1 MNLND
6 AKARTAAAL
15 AHLTAVDAEWLAA
28 RETEGEA
35 AAEARMGAALDRAN
49 SRYHNAREIEWRER
63 RRDARKAA

>member
-6 AKARTAAAL
+6 PKTRTAAAL
-15 AHLTAVDAEWLAA
+15 AHLTAVDAAWIAIRDA
-28 RETEGEA
+28 EGEA

-49 SRYHNAREIEWRER
+49 SRYHNARENEWRES

>member
-6 AKARTAAAL
+6 PKTRTAAAL
-15 AHLTAVDAEWLAA
+15 AHLTAVDAAWTAIRDA
-28 RETEGEA
+28 EGEA